1 MGMGDK
7 KIKVDGGAG
16 QLGFIFFLCYIG
28 AAIYFVNRADGFW
41 EVIFAFIQAIAWPAF
56 LIYYSLTGL
65 GVPGL

>member
-28 AAIYFVNRADGFW
+28 AAY
-41 EVIFAFIQAIAWPAF
+41 IFRK
-56 LIYYSLTGL
+56 
-65 GVPGL
+65 